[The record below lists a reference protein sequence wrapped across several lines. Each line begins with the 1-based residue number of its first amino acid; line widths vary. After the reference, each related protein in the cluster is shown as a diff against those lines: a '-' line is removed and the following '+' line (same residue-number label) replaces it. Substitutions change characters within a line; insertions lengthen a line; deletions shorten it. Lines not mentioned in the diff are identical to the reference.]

1 MRRDRLNSTGS
12 GATPAGSARSRAD
25 VAATKRLRIR
35 RLDAGDVAFLVRLVN
50 EPSWIRYIG
59 DKHVRS
65 VEDAR
70 RYLEQGPLAMYG
82 RFGFGLYAV
91 ELRETR
97 EPIGMCG
104 LIRRDALPD
113 VDLGFALLP
122 EHWRSGYAFEAATA
136 VMAHG
141 RTAFGLRRIV
151 AVLSRDN
158 DRSRRLLVRLGF
170 RFERTVRLSPEDEE
184 LDLYAATA

>member
-1 MRRDRLNSTGS
+1 MNSTGS
-12 GATPAGSARSRAD
+12 GATPSGSDRPRAE
-25 VAATKRLRIR
+25 VAATERLRIR

-50 EPSWIRYIG
+50 EPAWIRYIG

-97 EPIGMCG
+97 APIGMCG

-113 VDLGFALLP
+113 VDLGFAFLP

-184 LDLYAATA
+184 LDLYAATV

>member
-1 MRRDRLNSTGS
+1 MNSTPG
-12 GATPAGSARSRAD
+12 GATPTDSERSRAE
-25 VAATKRLRIR
+25 VAATERLRIR
-35 RLDAGDVAFLVRLVN
+35 RLDAGDVAFLFRLVN

-59 DKHVRS
+59 EKGVRS

-82 RFGFGLYAV
+82 RLGFGLYAV
-91 ELRETR
+91 ELRATR
-97 EPIGMCG
+97 EPIGICG

-122 EHWRSGYAFEAATA
+122 EYWRSGYAFEAATA

-170 RFERTVRLSPEDEE
+170 RFERRIRLSPEDEE
-184 LDLYAATA
+184 LDLYATTV